1 MPSLLTR
8 TFLFL
13 SSYFPL
19 CLIFAIVFYDKN
31 YWAALTVL
39 LSGFVGL
46 LGTLVYLR
54 YAQRFNAVKV
64 AVKGHQ
70 RKDSEA
76 MSYILTYL
84 VPFVVLPSDN
94 WQKMVSLAVFFFVL
108 ALLYINTNMIH
119 VNPMLNIFGYRIYEI
134 SADDGA
140 VHALITKRRVLR
152 GSEIKVIELDEDIY
166 LEKQDG

>member
-8 TFLFL
+8 IFLFL

-19 CLIFAIVFYDKN
+19 CLIFAIVFYEKN
-31 YWAALTVL
+31 YWAALGVL
-39 LSGFVGL
+39 LIGFIGL
-46 LGTLVYLR
+46 LGTLLYLR
-54 YAQRFNAVKV
+54 YAQRFNAVRV
-64 AVKGHQ
+64 EVKGHQ

-84 VPFVVLPSDN
+84 VPFVVLPSDG
-94 WQKMVSLAVFFFVL
+94 WQKMVSLAVFFVVL

-134 SADDGA
+134 CSGDGA
-140 VHALITKRRVLR
+140 IHALITRRRVLR
-152 GSEIKVIELDEDIY
+152 GSEVKVIEIDEGIF
-166 LEKQDG
+166 LEKHDG